1 MNDLFGKMF
10 ELLFKGGNMNAD
22 LADNNVYGTVG
33 IIMLILSILIP
44 CIFYFM
50 MDKARYAGFKFWF
63 LWNVILFVLTFG
75 ITFFLAR
82 RSLTTLGADYAI
94 SQYLYF
100 SAIVA
105 LYGSLIFFILS
116 IILKRF
122 TTSLSRSPF

>member
-33 IIMLILSILIP
+33 IIMLILAILVP

-63 LWNVILFVLTFG
+63 LWLVILFVLTFG

-82 RSLTTLGADYAI
+82 RSLTALGAEYAI
-94 SQYLYF
+94 TQYLYF

-105 LYGSLIFFILS
+105 IYGLVLYFILS

>member
-33 IIMLILSILIP
+33 IIMLILSILVP

-63 LWNVILFVLTFG
+63 LWFIILFVLIFG

-105 LYGSLIFFILS
+105 IYGIVFYFILS